1 MTTLRDLI
9 AEQAPLVLALGGFAI
24 GIAFGA
30 VVQATN
36 FCVMGAVSD
45 MMMLGDK
52 QRLRAWLL
60 AAAAAI
66 VGAHALDAL
75 GIVSLDQSMYRSARL
90 NWAGNLAGGLMFGF
104 GMVLAGGCASR
115 NLVRAGAG
123 DLRAALTL
131 IVLGLFAYMAVGG
144 IFGPW
149 RAALETA
156 TAVDLPGGGK
166 NLAAIVAYATDAN
179 FADVSS
185 GATGEAGIALL
196 VAGALLVY
204 CFRSP
209 EFRRSRMHIL
219 SGLGVGLAVI
229 AGWALTGLAYDEFAA
244 APHNPVSLSFVKP
257 TGDAMEWLERYT
269 ALGLPAFGVA
279 TVLGTLIGAF
289 VAAMLAGR
297 FALATFKDP
306 ADTLRNLS
314 GAALMGVG
322 GVMALGC
329 TIGQGV
335 TGLSTLAPGSLIAVA
350 AIVTGAVIAL
360 RALERFTA

>member
-1 MTTLRDLI
+1 
-9 AEQAPLVLALGGFAI
+9 
-24 GIAFGA
+24 
-30 VVQATN
+30 
-36 FCVMGAVSD
+36 
-45 MMMLGDK
+45 
-52 QRLRAWLL
+52 
-60 AAAAAI
+60 
-66 VGAHALDAL
+66 
-75 GIVSLDQSMYRSARL
+75 MYRSARL
-90 NWAGNLAGGLMFGF
+90 NWAGNVAGGLMFGF

-123 DLRAALTL
+123 DLRAALSL
-131 IVLGLFAYMAVGG
+131 LVLGLFAYMAVGG

-166 NLAAIVAYATDAN
+166 SLGDIASYVADAKI
-179 FADVSS
+179 ADASS
-185 GATGEAGIALL
+185 GPSGEGGIALL
-196 VAGALLVY
+196 VAGALLFY
-204 CFRSP
+204 CFKSA

-219 SGLGVGLAVI
+219 SGLGVGAAVI

-257 TGDAMEWLERYT
+257 TGDAMEWLQRYT
-269 ALGLPAFGVA
+269 ALGIPGFGVA
-279 TVLGTLIGAF
+279 TVLGTLLGAF
-289 VAAMLAGR
+289 VAATLTGR

-306 ADTLRNLS
+306 SDTLRNLT

-335 TGLSTLAPGSLIAVA
+335 TGLSTLAPGSFIAVA
-350 AIVTGAVIAL
+350 AIVAGAVL
-360 RALERFTA
+360 GLKTLERLTA

>member
-1 MTTLRDLI
+1 MATLSELI
-9 AEQAPLVLALGGFAI
+9 AEHATLALALGGLAI
-24 GIAFGA
+24 GFIFGA

-52 QRLRAWLL
+52 RRLRAWLL
-60 AAAAAI
+60 AAALAI
-66 VGAHALDAL
+66 IGAHALEAL
-75 GIVSLDQSMYRSARL
+75 GVVSLDQSMYRSARL

-131 IVLGLFAYMAVGG
+131 LVLGLFAYMAVGG

-166 NLAAIVAYATDAN
+166 SLAAIVAYATDATI
-179 FADVSS
+179 ADVSS
-185 GATGEAGIALL
+185 GVSGEGGIALL
-196 VAGALLVY
+196 VAGALLFY
-204 CFRSP
+204 CFRSA

-219 SGLGVGLAVI
+219 SGIGVGLAVI
-229 AGWALTGLAYDEFAA
+229 AGWALTGLAYDEIATV
-244 APHNPVSLSFVKP
+244 PHNPISLSFVKP

-269 ALGLPAFGVA
+269 ALGVPAFGVA

-289 VAAMLAGR
+289 GAAMLMGR

-306 ADTLRNLS
+306 GDTLRNLA

-360 RALERFTA
+360 RTLERFTA